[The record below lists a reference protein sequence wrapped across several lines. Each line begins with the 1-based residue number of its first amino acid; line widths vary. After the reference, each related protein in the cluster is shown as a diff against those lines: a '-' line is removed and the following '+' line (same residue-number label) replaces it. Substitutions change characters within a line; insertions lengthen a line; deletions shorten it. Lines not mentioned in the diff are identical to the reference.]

1 MRVQSAVMGASGL
14 YQARTVFAEKPVTLL
29 PLEGLQFRGD
39 NAPVLPQP
47 PERVISRPAWY
58 MRPFVKLFAILYTRP
73 HLLKR
78 YISSDGHLL
87 PKKHLQIY
95 QPIRPV
101 GFQSLDGVPL
111 QGYWLAAKGKPSDKT
126 VVMGHGYTQ
135 DWREMVA
142 VAEPL
147 RKAGFNCFLFD
158 FRTHGASEGKTTT
171 IGFHEGKDIAAAV
184 NTVAK
189 RFSSQSNQVFYLGH
203 SMGAAAMLMSPKSL
217 EEHPQAMASMEKTLD
232 GIILDAPYYNFR
244 EIAERFL
251 KRIGKMESDNWFARK
266 VLGPWMQGPFGDQ
279 VVDGLQW
286 MVKDYLK
293 LPVDIFTMIPAQDMA
308 NSTLGQKPI
317 LVLHGDEDTV
327 TPYDHG
333 RRVYETLQRKNPG
346 NAEFVTILGEEHL
359 NRQWSPA
366 ENIPAQYWTAH
377 RGDFSQQVLK
387 RLNKWST
394 PAASETKKA

>member
-1 MRVQSAVMGASGL
+1 MGGSGL
-14 YQARTVFAEKPVTLL
+14 YQARRVSVEKPATLP
-29 PLEGLQFRGD
+29 PLDRIQFRGD
-39 NAPVLPQP
+39 KAAELAQP
-47 PERVISRPAWY
+47 PERVISKPAWY

-87 PKKHLQIY
+87 PKKHLKLY
-95 QPIRPV
+95 QPITPV
-101 GFQSLDGVPL
+101 GFQSLDGIPL
-111 QGYWLAAKGKPSDKT
+111 QGYWLSAQGKSSDKT

-142 VAEPL
+142 IAEPL

-158 FRTHGASEGKTTT
+158 FRTHGASEGETTT
-171 IGFHEGKDIAAAV
+171 IGFHESKDIAAAV
-184 NTVAK
+184 DTVTK
-189 RFSSQSNQVFYLGH
+189 RFGPQSSQVFYLGH

-217 EEHPQAMASMEKTLD
+217 EDHPQAMAVMEKTLD

-308 NSTLGQKPI
+308 NSPLGQKPI

-333 RRVYETLQRKNPG
+333 KRVYETLRMKNPG
-346 NAEFVTILGEEHL
+346 KTEFITIQGEEHL

-366 ENIPAQYWTAH
+366 TNIPPKYWTAH
-377 RGDFSQQVLK
+377 RGDFSQHVLNV
-387 RLNKWST
+387 LDKWSA
-394 PAASETKKA
+394 PKA